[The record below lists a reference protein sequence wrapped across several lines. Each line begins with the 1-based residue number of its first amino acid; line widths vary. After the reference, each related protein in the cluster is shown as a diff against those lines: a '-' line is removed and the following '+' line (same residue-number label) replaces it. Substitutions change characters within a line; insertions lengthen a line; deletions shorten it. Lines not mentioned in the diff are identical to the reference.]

1 VIIVELFAR
10 INLFEVMFFVL
21 SNIKVPFIRRLS
33 LTKQQITMLERK
45 LHHGDLVFGR
55 RDWFLKNIVIKGRYK
70 HVGIWDAE
78 HKVVLE
84 MQDDGYTETP
94 WEIFCARYTEVA
106 AGSCAKFTAPYCRK
120 FVEQMRTFSDK
131 DYDAKFSWNT
141 HSMYCSESVFHAD
154 IGRHLGYYPEPFF
167 WKVVFIPNTLWTLST
182 MRKNFILTTKG
193 LKLS

>member
-1 VIIVELFAR
+1 MIIVELFAR

-21 SNIKVPFIRRLS
+21 SNIKVPFVRRLAP
-33 LTKQQITMLERK
+33 TKPQLAMLERK

-55 RDWFLKNIVIKGRYK
+55 RDWFLKNVVIRGRYK

-78 HKVVLE
+78 YKVVLE

-94 WEIFCARYTEVA
+94 LEIFCARYTEVA
-106 AGSCAKFTAPYCRK
+106 AAGCMKFTAAYCRK
-120 FVEQMRTFSDK
+120 FVGQMRTFSDK
-131 DYDAKFSWNT
+131 DYDQKFSWNS

-154 IGRHLGYYPEPFF
+154 VARHLGYAPEPFF
-167 WKVVFIPNTLWTLST
+167 WKTVFIPNSLWTLPS
-182 MRKNFILTTKG
+182 MKKNFVLTRKG